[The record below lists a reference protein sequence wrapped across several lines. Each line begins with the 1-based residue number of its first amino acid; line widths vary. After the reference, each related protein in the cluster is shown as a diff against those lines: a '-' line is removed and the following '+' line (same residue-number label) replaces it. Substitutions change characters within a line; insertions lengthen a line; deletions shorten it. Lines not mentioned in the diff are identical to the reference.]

1 MNHEGRDVAVVDLFL
16 VGTLLTS
23 RSPSVNLLRAIFY
36 TDLFQSVALA
46 LFSVSTDFQVAAAF
60 FHRNLPGSRTAS
72 WKVDEQPTVESTKE
86 NQKE

>member
-1 MNHEGRDVAVVDLFL
+1 VNHEGRDVAVVDLFL

-46 LFSVSTDFQVAAAF
+46 LFPYRLISRLLLQS